1 MRGLPGTRG
10 ATQAE
15 KSGWGAQAAGAL
27 LRPLDGLRER
37 VDGLQALLHDPSR
50 DQGSKMAEV
59 SSLVGQ
65 MQQLHALAERHQL
78 RQHEAAAP
86 PTPGGGG
93 GEGAANLAAN
103 GAANHGAAGGGAAGA
118 GAAPERA
125 APADGAGGGLGM
137 GGLDSVDLDG
147 LLRSLEGRAA
157 GLEDPD

>member
-1 MRGLPGTRG
+1 MAAQLATAGG
-10 ATQAE
+10 AE
-15 KSGWGAQAAGAL
+15 AQAAGAL

-65 MQQLHALAERHQL
+65 MQQLHVLAERHQ
-78 RQHEAAAP
+78 RSQHEAAAR
-86 PTPGGGG
+86 PTTGGG

-103 GAANHGAAGGGAAGA
+103 GAANHGAGGGGAAGA

-125 APADGAGGGLGM
+125 APAGDAGGGLGM

-147 LLRSLEGRAA
+147 LLRSLEGRA